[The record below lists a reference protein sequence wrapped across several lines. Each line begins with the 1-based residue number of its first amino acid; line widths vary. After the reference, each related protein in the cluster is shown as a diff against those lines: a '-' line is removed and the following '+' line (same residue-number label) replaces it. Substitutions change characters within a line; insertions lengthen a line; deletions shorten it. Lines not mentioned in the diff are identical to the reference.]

1 MNHYQ
6 SVLGFDFGTEHIGVA
21 VGQALT
27 GTATPLAPLPA
38 RDGIP
43 NWDTIGQLIEQW
55 RPQALVVGIPLN
67 MDDTPSDMSKR
78 AQKFC
83 NRLQGRFNLPS
94 FGMDERLSTF
104 EAKAEARE
112 QQLDSYVGG
121 GKGRGRKASHKN
133 KSISI
138 DSLAA
143 KLIVESWLRTQ
154 ADAD

>member
-1 MNHYQ
+1 MSTYQ

-43 NWDTIGQLIEQW
+43 NWDSIAQLIKEW

-67 MDDTPSDMSKR
+67 MDDSPSEMSQR

-83 NRLQGRFNLPS
+83 NRLHGRFNLPS

-104 EAKAEARE
+104 EAKATAQE
-112 QQLDSYVGG
+112 QQINSYVGG
-121 GKGRGRKASHKN
+121 SKKNRRAKN
-133 KSISI
+133 KAASI

-143 KLIVESWLRTQ
+143 KLIVESWFREQHTDLEN
-154 ADAD
+154 